1 MEDTLLKTQI
11 TKLAHT
17 LQSQEQYIKY
27 LYGVIEGHESEI
39 EELRQKN
46 AELRAK
52 LKKALET
59 ASLKKEGLQA
69 LERQLIEVDT
79 LNIQLKDRIKELA
92 NRQRKNMA
100 AIPPDPITEILNNR
114 TTIANS
120 VAGIRIHLDRTTIAA
135 YPHINHLFNTANDSL
150 DAIIR
155 YANELRNIIEDQ
167 DNMEDRLE
175 GLLDDAHNRE
185 EYLRQELNNT
195 RATILRTRRTY
206 EDAYANEVRHHQHW
220 EGLAQNTQ
228 IQLANIQAQF
238 ANSQIQLANV
248 QRERDES
255 RINAH
260 RLL

>member
-1 MEDTLLKTQI
+1 MEDTSLKTQI

-59 ASLKKEGLQA
+59 ASLKEEGLQA

-135 YPHINHLFNTANDSL
+135 HPHINHLFNTANDSL

-185 EYLRQELNNT
+185 EYLRLELNNA

-206 EDAYANEVRHHQHW
+206 EDAYANEVRH
-220 EGLAQNTQ
+220 
-228 IQLANIQAQF
+228 
-238 ANSQIQLANV
+238 
-248 QRERDES
+248 R
-255 RINAH
+255 
-260 RLL
+260 